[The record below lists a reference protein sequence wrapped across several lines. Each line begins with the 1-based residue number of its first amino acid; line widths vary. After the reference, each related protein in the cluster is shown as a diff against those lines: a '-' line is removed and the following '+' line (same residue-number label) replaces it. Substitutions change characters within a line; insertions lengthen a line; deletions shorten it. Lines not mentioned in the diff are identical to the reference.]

1 MIFEI
6 ANAATELVNPFYA
19 NWWWNS
25 CQIFPEGMTF
35 WDFVLT
41 IISLFVLISGILSII
56 FILWWGLLLILS
68 GWKDDKIKP
77 AINTIRYAVIGLIVT
92 VVSIFIFPILWGLLG
107 INVEQYANPWA
118 IIDKSK
124 YIWTCVFNETDNT
137 YWTNIWGWNNSNVEV
152 DFTDL

>member
-6 ANAATELVNPFYA
+6 VNAANDLTNPLLQS
-19 NWWWNS
+19 WGWH
-25 CQIFPEGMTF
+25 CQIFPEWMTF

-41 IISLFVLISGILSII
+41 IISLFILVSGILSII

-77 AINTIRYAVIGLIVT
+77 AINTIRYAVIGLIIT
-92 VVSIFIFPILWGLLG
+92 VVSIFVFPILWGLLG
-107 INVEQYANPWA
+107 INTEQYASPWA

-124 YIWTCVFNETDNT
+124 HIWKCIFNQTDDT
-137 YWTNIWGWNNSNVEV
+137 YWTDFSNWTNVDWDV

>member
-1 MIFEI
+1 MIIEI
-6 ANAATELVNPFYA
+6 ANAATDLTNPFLQ
-19 NWWWNS
+19 NVWGS

-35 WDFVLT
+35 WDFILT
-41 IISLFVLISGILSII
+41 IISLFILVSGILSII

-92 VVSIFIFPILWGLLG
+92 VVSIFVFPILGWLLW
-107 INVEQYANPWA
+107 INTEQYASPWA

-124 YIWTCVFNETDNT
+124 YIWQCVFNQTDNT
-137 YWTNIWGWNNSNVEV
+137 YWTNISNWNSVDWEV

>member
-6 ANAATELVNPFYA
+6 ANAATELANPFVSS
-19 NWWWNS
+19 WGS
-25 CQIFPEGMTF
+25 CQIFPEWMTF
-35 WDFVLT
+35 WDFILT
-41 IISLFVLISGILSII
+41 IISLFVLISGILSIV

-92 VVSIFIFPILWGLLG
+92 VVSIFVFPILWGLLW
-107 INVEQYANPWA
+107 IDVEQYANPGA

-124 YIWTCVFNETDNT
+124 FIWTCVFSQTDST
-137 YWTNIWGWNNSNVEV
+137 YWTNYSNTTELNTNNDWVN
-152 DFTDL
+152 DF